1 MFEFTFAIL
10 SDIVI
15 VIQLATLSNTQDIL
29 EELAFKADGGF
40 FDDGVDAN
48 DSLLVKNSTTSIN
61 GITTLSNDWSQFVN
75 SPMLSDVKILTREKA
90 IRAHRLVLA
99 VRCPDLM
106 KELSGDD
113 QRNFVLDW
121 SDYSEV
127 AVETV
132 VRFIYCG
139 QYQPSPNCDAVEVY
153 RIAKLFQL
161 AEFSALL
168 EVNHGQCRNLT
179 IEEESMEEEVAEEIP
194 LPVEL
199 PAPRELPKELSVQD
213 DDKLK
218 DAPVTENPETNQ
230 EFDNC
235 SIIDES
241 HYSPK
246 RNEPSEIEVIARP
259 SEYNEF
265 ETNVARP
272 PAKVQINE
280 SVPMELVSH
289 LDHMERAAT
298 PDLFEESMESASVSM
313 KLCTP
318 EKEGD
323 CDVVDLTQES
333 AGEDKRLLSSSSSS
347 SPLVVAS
354 KTLEAFEKSTA
365 SDCDLWNH
373 DDPALV
379 YQEQVEPAP
388 GFITTPALRS
398 TQHEFQSPRN
408 VPEVNDSLEW
418 PDLDPLDADYLLG
431 VSPAASLVA
440 RRSLPG
446 TAAGT
451 THSYHTPD
459 PPRLAKKRKIDV
471 TPQPDYENMD
481 SPILQVMLSSRL
493 SCHSASDSSSFDMFS

>member
-1 MFEFTFAIL
+1 
-10 SDIVI
+10 
-15 VIQLATLSNTQDIL
+15 LATLSNTQDIL

-40 FDDGVDAN
+40 FDDGVSAD

-61 GITTLSNDWSQFVN
+61 GTTTLSNDWSHFVN

-127 AVETV
+127 AVEAV

-153 RIAKLFQL
+153 RIAKRFQL

-168 EVNHGQCRNLT
+168 EENHEQCRNLS
-179 IEEESMEEEVAEEIP
+179 IEEESMEEEVQVAEEIP

-199 PAPRELPKELSVQD
+199 PAQRELHVPHELPKSLSVHD
-213 DDKLK
+213 EDKLK
-218 DAPVTENPETNQ
+218 DTPVTENRTNQ

-246 RNEPSEIEVIARP
+246 QNETSEIEVIESP

-265 ETNVARP
+265 ETNAAP
-272 PAKVQINE
+272 LPAQVQINQ

-289 LDHMERAAT
+289 LEHVERAAT
-298 PDLFEESMESASVSM
+298 PDLFEDSMESASVSM

-318 EKEGD
+318 EKGD

-333 AGEDKRLLSSSSSS
+333 IGEDKRSLSSSTSS

-354 KTLEAFEKSTA
+354 KTVEAFEKSTA
-365 SDCDLWNH
+365 SDRDLWNH

-379 YQEQVEPAP
+379 YEEQVEPAP

-408 VPEVNDSLEW
+408 VPEMNDSLDW

-451 THSYHTPD
+451 SHSYHTPD
-459 PPRLAKKRKIDV
+459 PPRLAKKRKIEV
-471 TPQPDYENMD
+471 TPQPDYDNMD
-481 SPILQVMLSSRL
+481 SPILQVMSSSKRL
-493 SCHSASDSSSFDMFS
+493 SCHSAIDSSSFDMFSL